1 MQDLG
6 YWVWDTHHHHSCL
19 YEIISALLQAFIRS
33 GRFPGAVPRRQVLR
47 DTDFHRLGSGGGRSK
62 QIRRELSQTNPS
74 KCPLHPSLTA
84 GRGPD
89 SPSFW
94 KGRHHLPKA
103 GGRQGHWLLLD
114 SWSRVHGTH
123 CRIRIPWPC
132 RRKTWLARS
141 NQLTP
146 SLASALSLPAAP
158 GPTPGAG
165 A

>member
-6 YWVWDTHHHHSCL
+6 CWVWDTQHHNSCL
-19 YEIISALLQAFIRS
+19 HEIISALLHAFIGS
-33 GRFPGAVPRRQVLR
+33 GRFPGAVPRWQVLR
-47 DTDFHRLGSGGGRSK
+47 ETDFHRRCTGGGRGK

-94 KGRHHLPKA
+94 KGRHHLPRA
-103 GGRQGHWLLLD
+103 RGRQGHWLLLD
-114 SWSRVHGTH
+114 SWSRVHCTH
-123 CRIRIPWPC
+123 YQIRIPRPC

-141 NQLTP
+141 DQLTP
-146 SLASALSLPAAP
+146 SSVSGSAPAAAT